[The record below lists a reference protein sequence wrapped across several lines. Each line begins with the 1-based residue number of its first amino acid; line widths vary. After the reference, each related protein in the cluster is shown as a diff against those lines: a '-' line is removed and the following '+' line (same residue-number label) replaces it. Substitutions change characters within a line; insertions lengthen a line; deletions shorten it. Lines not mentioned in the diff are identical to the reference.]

1 MSKNIRERCAF
12 YYLKI
17 FGLTGNID
25 FKNSKQIDCLHYY
38 STKLPLFSAVYSV
51 VFVSIL
57 ISSQCNSIYE
67 MSLIQGYKF
76 NIVVEVFI
84 NLLISLA
91 YVDFFTTF
99 YRKHEAIREV
109 LKQMNAVRILTDG
122 IEKNRD
128 KKSPPSSINAIE
140 ILYSITFVLIL
151 SKVVLHVTFC
161 LYKRSWDFED
171 FGDHMLDLLMHAMTM
186 HYITTVGV
194 CHAAFKAINRSLLSL
209 VKRFNLLFS
218 RKIVLSKEKP
228 SLMYNIIMDQQ
239 QPREISIYRNYNNAR
254 FNEQVTKL
262 KTYYAVVVKLAQNLS
277 SLYQTVLFLCVFRYF
292 ITIIS
297 SCYTLAE
304 IVVCNNCPLTP
315 ILDICKH
322 LFNIIFHLVSL
333 VMLTGLA
340 TVTLNEVTPT

>member
-1 MSKNIRERCAF
+1 MHSMEMYKQTCREHETVGRLRLLS
-12 YYLKI
+12 YYK
-17 FGLTGNID
+17 
-25 FKNSKQIDCLHYY
+25 
-38 STKLPLFSAVYSV
+38 
-51 VFVSIL
+51 
-57 ISSQCNSIYE
+57 
-67 MSLIQGYKF
+67 
-76 NIVVEVFI
+76 
-84 NLLISLA
+84 
-91 YVDFFTTF
+91 
-99 YRKHEAIREV
+99 KHEAIREV

-340 TVTLNEVTPT
+340 TVTLNESSRTSKIISESIMVNDYDEPTEQQLCQLLDYLTCNDIHFSVHGYYDINDDLVVPFVGTIFTYVILMVQFV